1 MQLNFKVRIR
11 NKLFWLALIPA
22 VLILVQTVCALFGVP
37 IAVEN
42 VESRLLDLVNAVFAV
57 LAILGIVADPTTEGL
72 QDSDRAMTY
81 EKPWDDEEYEAVGKH
96 MK

>member
-11 NKLFWLALIPA
+11 NKLFWLSLIPA

-37 IAVEN
+37 VAVEN

-81 EKPWDDEEYEAVGKH
+81 EQPWSDQSIKEDP
-96 MK
+96 M